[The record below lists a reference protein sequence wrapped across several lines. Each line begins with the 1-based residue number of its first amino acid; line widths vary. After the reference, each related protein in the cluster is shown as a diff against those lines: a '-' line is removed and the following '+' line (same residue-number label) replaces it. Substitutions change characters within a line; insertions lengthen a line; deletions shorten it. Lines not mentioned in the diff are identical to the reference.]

1 MARMTLDV
9 AHPLAH
15 DSALPFALPDF
26 AALTPEHYPPAFEA
40 GMAEALAELDAVAA
54 DPAPATAENVLDAW
68 EASGRL
74 LDRALTAFFVT
85 KAVDTNDRLDAIEA
99 EFAPKL
105 ARHSDAIFLNRA
117 YYDRLRAL
125 ADRAASGEVELDAE
139 QRWLLDDLLAA
150 FVRNGVALE
159 PADQERLRGLN
170 TRLAELGT
178 RFEQA
183 NLAARNA
190 GALTVTD
197 EAELAGLSAEEVAA
211 LRQADGTF
219 RIELVNTSQQPILT
233 RLTRRDVRRRIF
245 EASVTRGL
253 GAESKGAAEPA
264 DTRDII
270 AELARLRAERALLLG
285 YPHHAALVVE
295 RQCAKTTDAV
305 AAMLGR
311 LAPAALAQARR
322 EAEEL
327 RARFAE
333 LYPGEEFA
341 PWDWAFV
348 ADAIRRERFDL
359 DPAVLAPHLTV
370 DRVLAAVHGAATRLY
385 GLTFARRPDLRG
397 HTADAE
403 VYEVREA
410 DGTPIG
416 LFVMDFWARPTKQ
429 GGAWMNSVVRQSGLL
444 GHSPVVTNNCNFAPG
459 ASTITWDG
467 VITMFHEFGHAL
479 HGLLAS
485 SRYPSKSGTATP
497 RDFVELPSQVNEHWA
512 WEPDAV
518 IPAELAERMLA
529 AEAFGQGFHNYE
541 TWSAMLLDQAWHT
554 TPPAELPASGADV
567 EEFERRAL
575 ASAGV
580 AYDLIPPRYRSQYF
594 QHIWGHGYAAAY
606 YSYVWAEVMDA
617 DAVAWFDERGGATRA
632 NGDHFRR
639 TILAPGGSVDA
650 MESWRAFRGR
660 DPEIGPLLARKGID
674 AGQRRSTGSNSTSSV
689 GV

>member
-1 MARMTLDV
+1 MTLDA

-26 AALTPEHYPPAFEA
+26 AALEPAHYPPAFEA
-40 GMAEALAELDAVAA
+40 GMAESLAELDAVAA
-54 DPAPATAENVLDAW
+54 NPEPATAENVLDAW

-85 KAVDTNDRLDAIEA
+85 KAVDTNDELDAIEA

-117 YYDRLRAL
+117 YYDRLQAL
-125 ADRAASGEVELDAE
+125 AARAASGEIDLDAE

-150 FVRNGVALE
+150 FVRNGVAL
-159 PADQERLRGLN
+159 PDADQERLRALN

-178 RFEQA
+178 QFEQA

-190 GALTVTD
+190 GAVIVTD
-197 EAELAGLSAEEVAA
+197 EAQLDGLSAEEVAS
-211 LRQADGTF
+211 LRRPDGTF
-219 RIELVNTSQQPILT
+219 KIDLVNTSQHPLLAKLT
-233 RLTRRDVRRRIF
+233 DRALRRRIF

-253 GAESKGAAEPA
+253 GPDSLGAAEPA
-264 DTRDII
+264 DTRAII
-270 AELARLRAERALLLG
+270 VEMARLRAERAGLLG

-322 EAEEL
+322 DADEL
-327 RARFAE
+327 AARFAE
-333 LYPGEEFA
+333 LYPGETFA
-341 PWDWAFV
+341 PWDWSFV
-348 ADAIRRERFDL
+348 AETIRRERFDL
-359 DPAVLAPHLTV
+359 DPAALAPHLAV
-370 DRVLAAVHGAATRLY
+370 DKVLAAVHDAAHRLY
-385 GLTFARRPDLRG
+385 GITFERRPDLRG

-403 VYEVREA
+403 VYEVRES

-416 LFVMDFWARPTKQ
+416 LFIMDFWARPTKQ

-444 GHSPVVTNNCNFAPG
+444 GHRPVATNNCNFPAG
-459 ASTITWDG
+459 TTTIGWDG

-497 RDFVELPSQVNEHWA
+497 RDFVEFPSQVNEHWA
-512 WEPDAV
+512 WAADAV
-518 IPAELAERMLA
+518 IPAELADRMLA
-529 AEAFGQGFHNYE
+529 ADAFDQGFHNYE
-541 TWSAMLLDQAWHT
+541 TWSAMLLDQVWHT
-554 TPPAELPASGADV
+554 TPLAQLPASGDEV
-567 EEFERRAL
+567 EDFERRAL
-575 ASAGV
+575 EAAGLT
-580 AYDLIPPRYRSQYF
+580 YDLIPPRYRSQYF

-617 DAVAWFDERGGATRA
+617 DAVAWFEEQGGATRA

-639 TILAPGGSVDA
+639 TILAPGGSVDS
-650 MESWRAFRGR
+650 MDSWRAFRGR
-660 DPEIGPLLARKGID
+660 DPEIGPLLARKGI
-674 AGQRRSTGSNSTSSV
+674 AGE
-689 GV
+689 